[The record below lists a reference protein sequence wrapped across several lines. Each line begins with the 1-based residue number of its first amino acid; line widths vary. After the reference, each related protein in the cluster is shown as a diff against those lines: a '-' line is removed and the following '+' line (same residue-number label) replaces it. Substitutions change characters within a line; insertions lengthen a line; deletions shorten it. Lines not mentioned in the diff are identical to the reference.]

1 MAMRILKAEMAAS
14 LIKSGN
20 KIFIQTAAAAPQK
33 LIKALVDR
41 ADELQDI
48 TIYQMH
54 TEGPAPYGDPGMEK
68 TFTVNCFFVGSNL
81 RKAVQDGR
89 ANYIPVFLSE
99 IPGLFRKKIISVDCA
114 LIHVSPPD
122 AHGYCSL
129 GVSVDIAPAV
139 LENTPCIIA
148 QVNPKM
154 PRTYGDTMI
163 HVSRLNAL
171 VEADDNIHEIELAI
185 PDEVTTK
192 IGAQVASLVEDG
204 STLQMGIGSIPN
216 AVLARLGNYKKLGI
230 HTEMF
235 SDGIIDLVEKGVI
248 TGELKRKRKNKIVS
262 SFLLG
267 SKKLYQF
274 VHENPIVEML
284 DVGYVND
291 VAIIRQN
298 QKVMAINS
306 AIEVDLTG
314 QVCADSIGQKIYS
327 GVGGQIDFMRGA
339 AYSEGGKPIIAL
351 PSVTAKGESKIVST
365 LKIGAGVVTTRANVH
380 YVITEY
386 GIAHL
391 YGKNLKQRA
400 RALIDIA
407 HPDQREK
414 LEAQASPLLQTNQ
427 HYFQR

>member
-1 MAMRILKAEMAAS
+1 MAAH
-14 LIKSGN
+14 LIKSGS
-20 KIFIQTAAAAPQK
+20 KIFIQTAAAAPQR
-33 LIKALVDR
+33 LIRALVDR
-41 ADELQDI
+41 ADELKDI

-68 TFTVNCFFVGSNL
+68 TFNVNCFFVGSNL
-81 RKAVQDGR
+81 RKAVQEGR

-154 PRTYGDTMI
+154 PRTYGDTMV
-163 HVSRLNAL
+163 HLSELTAL
-171 VEADDNIHEIELAI
+171 VEADDDIHEIELAV
-185 PDEVTTK
+185 PDEVTNR
-192 IGAQVASLVEDG
+192 IGAEVASLVEDG

-248 TGELKRKRKNKIVS
+248 TGEMKRKRKNKIVS

-267 SKKLYQF
+267 TKRLYQF

-284 DVGYVND
+284 DVAYVND
-291 VAIIRQN
+291 VATIRQN
-298 QKVMAINS
+298 QKVIGINS

-339 AYSEGGKPIIAL
+339 AYSQGGKPIIAL

-365 LKIGAGVVTTRANVH
+365 LKIGAGVVTTRANVQ
-380 YVITEY
+380 YVVTEY

-400 RALIDIA
+400 LALIDIA
-407 HPDQREK
+407 HPDHREK
-414 LEAQASPLLQTNQ
+414 LETQARPLLHANEY
-427 HYFQR
+427 YFQ